1 MDRPSVRVG
10 VMSAPTIE
18 FSFSGIYSTPGTAV
32 VDGEQ
37 QARVSDSGL
46 GVVWNGR
53 TYSVLDFTPTSPE
66 GDSFCLKGVTIGVG
80 FHWQRREDQRF
91 RGSLRLIA
99 RGGMLTAINILGV
112 EEYLTS
118 VISSE
123 MSSHS
128 SLPLLQAHAV
138 ISRSW
143 LLAQIDRSLRGSAA
157 SEERMI
163 ETPSERI
170 KWYDRSDHTDFDVC
184 ADDHCQRYQ
193 GISRISAGTAA
204 SAVADTLG
212 QVLMAGQVMADT
224 RFSKCCGGMMEEFG
238 FCWADTPHD
247 YLRARRDDVAEEPRP
262 DLTREEEAGKWI
274 LSEPESFCNT
284 SDYSVL
290 SQVLNDYDRETP
302 DFFRWKV
309 EYTQE
314 QLAGL
319 IRSRSG
325 IDFGK
330 ILSLKAIERGKSGR
344 ISRLEIRGTLRTMVI
359 GKELE
364 IRRTLSESHLRSS
377 AFVADGLEP
386 DAGGVPSRFVIR
398 GAGWGHGVGLC
409 QIGAAMMAERGY
421 TYREILRHYYPG
433 ADLKTLYL

>member
-138 ISRSW
+138 ISRRW

-224 RFSKCCGGMMEEFG
+224 RFSKCCGGVTGRKIDPFG
-238 FCWADTPHD
+238 TRIVLQHVGLQRPESGTQRLRPRDARFLPLESGIHSGAACRLNPLT
-247 YLRARRDDVAEEPRP
+247 LGNRLRQNSESQGNRAR
-262 DLTREEEAGKWI
+262 K
-274 LSEPESFCNT
+274 
-284 SDYSVL
+284 
-290 SQVLNDYDRETP
+290 
-302 DFFRWKV
+302 
-309 EYTQE
+309 
-314 QLAGL
+314 
-319 IRSRSG
+319 
-325 IDFGK
+325 
-330 ILSLKAIERGKSGR
+330 
-344 ISRLEIRGTLRTMVI
+344 
-359 GKELE
+359 
-364 IRRTLSESHLRSS
+364 
-377 AFVADGLEP
+377 
-386 DAGGVPSRFVIR
+386 
-398 GAGWGHGVGLC
+398 
-409 QIGAAMMAERGY
+409 IGA
-421 TYREILRHYYPG
+421 HQPPG
-433 ADLKTLYL
+433 DPRNTAYNGHRQGT